1 MPISYIYIEPQ
12 SKYKTGVTLVLLIIV
27 VAFLIMKYLHLY
39 VNWNDKTIKCK
50 TDNMVIAHITGN
62 INKWMKDCVR

>member
-27 VAFLIMKYLHLY
+27 LAFIIMQYYHIY
-39 VNWNDKTIKCK
+39 INWNDKTIKCK
-50 TDNMVIAHITGN
+50 TDNMVIAYITGN